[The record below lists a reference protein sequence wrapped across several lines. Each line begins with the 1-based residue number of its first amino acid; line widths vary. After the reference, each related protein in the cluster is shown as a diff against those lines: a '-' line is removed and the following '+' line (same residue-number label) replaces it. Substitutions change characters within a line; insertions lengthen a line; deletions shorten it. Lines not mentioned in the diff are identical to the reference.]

1 MCHWLIKRSSDDV
14 RQVEGAWPCSHG
26 CGHFSNL
33 QIFQWNITKNT
44 KRARGAKQESGEAG
58 WARGS
63 HDGDGDGGQHERS
76 QANKLDICCAA
87 RRHRDAAATTTIN
100 YGRVEQN

>member
-1 MCHWLIKRSSDDV
+1 MEHHKKHQKSK
-14 RQVEGAWPCSHG
+14 G
-26 CGHFSNL
+26 
-33 QIFQWNITKNT
+33 TT
-44 KRARGAKQESGEAG
+44 QESGAAG

-63 HDGDGDGGQHERS
+63 HDGDGDGGRHERS